1 MYINIL
7 YLVIFI
13 SFLIQ
18 YVSANLGIFG
28 YEKFANYSWIRS
40 PEENENKC
48 VSWSIQ
54 NENKSEIDKYVKV
67 TIKPGCTKGLTMTYN
82 GETKFFSA
90 FQYYSELE
98 VDLFVLVTLF

>member
-1 MYINIL
+1 MYINTL
-7 YLVIFI
+7 NLVIFVSYI
-13 SFLIQ
+13 VQ

-28 YEKFANYSWIRS
+28 YEKFANYSWVRS
-40 PEENENKC
+40 PEENKNDC

-54 NENKSEIDKYVKV
+54 NNDKYETDKFVRV
-67 TIKPGCTKGLTMTYN
+67 TIKPGCTEGLKLTYS

-98 VDLFVLVTLF
+98 VDLFVSVILF